1 MLSVSRKALKWL
13 FAHMDLASPEQKAH
27 LKKLEA
33 ETKRIGHHYGTEG
46 EDDGV
51 EIINDCSAKKAAGA
65 DQ

>member
-1 MLSVSRKALKWL
+1 MKWL

-33 ETKRIGHHYGTEG
+33 ETERIGHH
-46 EDDGV
+46 DGV